1 MRPQAGW
8 AQWPVGVRQVC
19 RDEAPLRGS
28 SGHVEEL
35 PSIVSIVGT
44 FRRADPSS
52 LSAVAFP
59 TRREVMDFRPG
70 VQGRMGLTAWVRS
83 TWEDSGEAS
92 RTHHAGVAQPSS
104 GPGSG
109 AG

>member
-1 MRPQAGW
+1 
-8 AQWPVGVRQVC
+8 
-19 RDEAPLRGS
+19 
-28 SGHVEEL
+28 
-35 PSIVSIVGT
+35 
-44 FRRADPSS
+44 
-52 LSAVAFP
+52 
-59 TRREVMDFRPG
+59 MDFRPG

-92 RTHHAGVAQPSS
+92 RTHHAGVALPSS